1 MSDDEETTARTSSSS
16 STTPVAPPIDRV
28 VVRDA
33 LREILNEIPSFRT
46 LAASGTPPGT
56 TDPGAATSSS
66 SGPVTA
72 EGGKCYCI
80 SPLGPRVTR

>member
-16 STTPVAPPIDRV
+16 STTPVAPPIDRGA
-28 VVRDA
+28 VRDA

-46 LAASGTPPGT
+46 PPTDPGT
-56 TDPGAATSSS
+56 TNPGSSS
-66 SGPVTA
+66 SDPVTA
-72 EGGKCYCI
+72 GGGKCYWLIYI